1 MTTLSRDEAAASALR
16 GQLADQLTARAAIR
30 DAGIEAAL
38 RHVTRHLFLPGT
50 PLEDAYADTP
60 VYTKHDAAGTALS
73 AASQPWIVAGML
85 EQLGIRPGDNI
96 LEAGAGTGYNAALMA
111 AITGPA
117 GHVTTLDVDDDL
129 VLGARRQLAAAGAGN
144 VTVVLADAAPG
155 YPPAAPYDRIIA
167 TVGAHEVPQP
177 WLDQLAPGGRLVVP
191 LRLRG
196 TCSRSIAFERVP
208 GGWTCAGSKAA
219 VFMPLRGIADD
230 ARRTV
235 TLAPGVSLQVH
246 KDQQASEEGLGGVL
260 ATGRHEEWTGVQFP
274 PEVPYEWLDLWLCV
288 RLHCPLMRMNVQ
300 PGAVQAGV
308 VTPMFPWGSMAT
320 AAGDNL
326 AYLTTR
332 PAPPA
337 SDGKRYELGV
347 IGHGPAGAQLAHAVA
362 SEISTWDLDWR
373 HRRVRFALP
382 DKPPAS
388 DPASGT
394 FVLPRP
400 TRPITVT
407 WQ

>member
-1 MTTLSRDEAAASALR
+1 
-16 GQLADQLTARAAIR
+16 
-30 DAGIEAAL
+30 
-38 RHVTRHLFLPGT
+38 
-50 PLEDAYADTP
+50 
-60 VYTKHDAAGTALS
+60 
-73 AASQPWIVAGML
+73 
-85 EQLGIRPGDNI
+85 
-96 LEAGAGTGYNAALMA
+96 MA

-167 TVGAHEVPQP
+167 TVGVHEVPQP